1 MADKKISALT
11 GASTPLDGTEVLPI
25 VQGGATV
32 KVANN
37 DLRPKQIQSNAT
49 SGVLQVAGPGAAA
62 TRVMTTPDA
71 NFTAARTDAGQT
83 FTGNQ
88 QVNGTLGVKSTGGI
102 VNVETT
108 TARGSGSNY
117 VTFRD
122 PTGEKGYVGYISGA
136 NDGMYLFNVV
146 NAPVLVGVNSSTTWT
161 FTTAGNLAVANSG
174 NGIDFSI
181 NTAAPGVTSELLD
194 DYETGTWTPT
204 YTPASGAFGAI
215 TYNSNTF
222 GRYTK
227 VGNAVFIVGLIITD
241 AFAVGTGTGQGR
253 ISGLPFTPSPSASA
267 SINYSTNFNLDTPT
281 GSFTS
286 GTDIFLTSRLT
297 SNGSSAAFN
306 SANFTTGAS
315 AFANYVY
322 FQMNY
327 VV

>member
-11 GASTPLDGTEVLPI
+11 AASTPLAGTEVLPI
-25 VQGGATV
+25 VQSGATV
-32 KVANN
+32 KVAVS
-37 DLRPKQIQSNAT
+37 DLTAGRSVSTASLTTNGKLTTSFAAGGSFVAEFQNTTSAT
-49 SGVLQVAGPGAAA
+49 PYGVWVRDAATPVAGYPLVYVSDSTGAS
-62 TRVMTTPDA
+62 TYFRVDSSNGNTTVGIG
-71 NFTAARTDAGQT
+71 NLVMGTAA
-83 FTGNQ
+83 
-88 QVNGTLGVKSTGGI
+88 K
-102 VNVETT
+102 
-108 TARGSGSNY
+108 
-117 VTFRD
+117 
-122 PTGEKGYVGYISGA
+122 
-136 NDGMYLFNVV
+136 
-146 NAPVLVGVNSSTTWT
+146 
-161 FTTAGNLAVANSG
+161 
-174 NGIDFSI
+174 GIDFSI

-281 GSFTS
+281 GSITS
-286 GTDIFLTSRLT
+286 GTDIFLTSRVT

-315 AFANYVY
+315 AFANYAY
-322 FQMNY
+322 FQLNY

>member
-1 MADKKISALT
+1 
-11 GASTPLDGTEVLPI
+11 LPI

-49 SGVLQVAGPGAAA
+49 SGVLQVVGPTAAN

-71 NFTAARTDAGQT
+71 NFTVARTDAGQT

-88 QVNGTLGVKSTGGI
+88 QINGTLGVKSTGSI

-117 VTFRD
+117 VNFKD
-122 PTGEKGYVGYISGA
+122 PTGDKGYVGYISGA
-136 NDGMYLFNVV
+136 TDNMYLWNSV
-146 NAPVLVGVNSSTTWT
+146 NAPVLIGVNGANTWT
-161 FTTAGNLAVANSG
+161 FDTAGNLAVATSG
-174 NGIDFSI
+174 KGIDFSA
-181 NTAAPGVTSELLD
+181 TSGTVTRELLA
-194 DYETGTWTPT
+194 DYEEGTWTPT

-215 TYNSNTF
+215 TYNANTF

-241 AFAVGTGTGQGR
+241 SFAVGTGSGQGR

-297 SNGSSAAFN
+297 SNGSSTTFN

-322 FQMNY
+322 FQMNF